1 VNFIFYS
8 RSKIYLYIRRKSPIR
23 LRGLQKGNTLELKK
37 KIALIAAGSL
47 ISTGALFAVVNSANA
62 ADTTTAP
69 AATSPAADSGYMDA
83 NEANDPADANEANE
97 APEANEAD
105 EANEAPE
112 ANEADEAN
120 EGPEDSS
127 K

>member
-1 VNFIFYS
+1 M
-8 RSKIYLYIRRKSPIR
+8 
-23 LRGLQKGNTLELKK
+23 ELKK

-47 ISTGALFAVVNSANA
+47 VSAGALFAVVTTANA
-62 ADTTTAP
+62 ADTSSTP

-97 APEANEAD
+97 GPEAND
-105 EANEAPE
+105 AN
-112 ANEADEAN
+112 EAN
-120 EGPEDSS
+120 EGPEANDANEANEGPEVSG